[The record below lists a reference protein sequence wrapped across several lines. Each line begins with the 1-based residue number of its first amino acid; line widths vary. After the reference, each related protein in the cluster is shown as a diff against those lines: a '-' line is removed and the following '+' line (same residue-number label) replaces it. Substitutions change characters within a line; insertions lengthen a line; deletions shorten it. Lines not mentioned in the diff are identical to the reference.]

1 MYLKTVIFCDLLINC
16 FTFHQFKHYFK
27 VWSKGSLCI
36 LELFI
41 NPLDFAKS
49 ESRMEDTGTFSQELN
64 HFLIVGKNYFLI
76 TLEFYDKSRNISLQE
91 FLTIYVKMVKWR
103 DGLLCVSK
111 AYVGAWLL
119 GLVDSSCS
127 IVIPT
132 KYPNKVQY
140 LSIQPILFVNFRHSL
155 VSGRDGSLYIL
166 LKMVRLSESELIQI
180 SNAVRSVLRSGFVF
194 RLIKSLSFKYPK
206 MTDLSAQGV
215 NFTNNYAHT

>member
-1 MYLKTVIFCDLLINC
+1 
-16 FTFHQFKHYFK
+16 
-27 VWSKGSLCI
+27 
-36 LELFI
+36 
-41 NPLDFAKS
+41 
-49 ESRMEDTGTFSQELN
+49 
-64 HFLIVGKNYFLI
+64 
-76 TLEFYDKSRNISLQE
+76 
-91 FLTIYVKMVKWR
+91 MVKWG

-155 VSGRDGSLYIL
+155 VSGRDGSLSIL
-166 LKMVRLSESELIQI
+166 LKVVRLSESEFIQI
-180 SNAVRSVLRSGFVF
+180 FNAVRSVLRSGFVF
-194 RLIKSLSFKYPK
+194 RLIKSLSLKYPK

-215 NFTNNYAHT
+215 NFTIIFAYVERRYYC